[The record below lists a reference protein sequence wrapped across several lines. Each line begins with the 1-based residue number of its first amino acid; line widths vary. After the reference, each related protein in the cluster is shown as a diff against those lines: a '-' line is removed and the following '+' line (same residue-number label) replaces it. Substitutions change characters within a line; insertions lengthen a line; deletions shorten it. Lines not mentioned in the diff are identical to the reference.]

1 MKIKV
6 KKLFFISNVLIL
18 FLMVIPVHAQQT
30 NRMSM
35 ISGKVLSADKKE
47 GVVEFATVYLKG
59 TSYGGTTNEEG
70 IYHLNAPAGK
80 YTLVVSAIG
89 YQTAEQAVTLIK
101 NSRLKLNVTLTPSVE
116 QLDEVVVAGSMV
128 NRVNKSAFN
137 VVAVDTKKLFNT
149 SLDLGHVLDKISG
162 VKIREEGGV
171 GSAAQINLNGFT
183 GKHVKV
189 FMDGVPL
196 EGAGSSFQINN
207 IPASLAKQVEVY
219 KGVVPVD
226 FGGDALEG
234 AINIVTNTSSNTFVD
249 ASYSYGSFNTHKSNV
264 SFGYTAKN
272 GFTVQLNAYQN
283 YSDNDYKVK
292 TNDSN
297 RGDSEEKWYRRFH
310 DGYHNEAVI
319 AKVGVVNKPWADRLL
334 LGFTYSHEYAEIQN
348 SNMMAIVFGGKHR
361 KTEGLAPTL
370 NYVKKNLLVKN
381 LDLSVSARYDKTTTN
396 NIDTVARTYYWTG
409 EYINK
414 ETQGESNT
422 TLSKF
427 YGKTGSVVA
436 NLRYHFADRHYF
448 SINNMYSDYVRKTD
462 NLAANAG
469 QNTAAYYM
477 ERYNKKNVLGFSY
490 KFLPSE
496 IWNVMAFGKYYHS
509 YVKGAVNKGGNGAA
523 RYELQS
529 QTNDALGYGLA
540 ATYNLNRD
548 LQAKASFE
556 KTYRLP
562 TDRELFGDG
571 DLEMGSSDLKPE
583 SSRNVNVN
591 VSYTHAFNT
600 DHSVSVDAG
609 FNYRYIT
616 DYIIR
621 SIKNGGIGISE
632 NHGKVRGMGGDVTVR
647 YFYKNIFSVG
657 GNFSYQDTRDR
668 ERHTSYGS
676 ESITY
681 GDRVPNIPYMFSNV
695 DAAYNIHGLLG
706 ERNTLTFGYNL
717 QYVHE
722 FYWDWESNGA
732 KRNIPMQISHDA
744 NVTCSLQDGRY
755 NIALEA
761 RNFTNSLLY
770 DNYSLQKPGRSFTVK
785 VRYFFF
791 RQNR

>member
-18 FLMVIPVHAQQT
+18 FLMAIPVYAQQT

-226 FGGDALEG
+226 FGGDALGG

-283 YSDNDYKVK
+283 
-292 TNDSN
+292 
-297 RGDSEEKWYRRFH
+297 
-310 DGYHNEAVI
+310 
-319 AKVGVVNKPWADRLL
+319 
-334 LGFTYSHEYAEIQN
+334 
-348 SNMMAIVFGGKHR
+348 
-361 KTEGLAPTL
+361 
-370 NYVKKNLLVKN
+370 
-381 LDLSVSARYDKTTTN
+381 
-396 NIDTVARTYYWTG
+396 
-409 EYINK
+409 
-414 ETQGESNT
+414 
-422 TLSKF
+422 
-427 YGKTGSVVA
+427 
-436 NLRYHFADRHYF
+436 
-448 SINNMYSDYVRKTD
+448 
-462 NLAANAG
+462 
-469 QNTAAYYM
+469 
-477 ERYNKKNVLGFSY
+477 
-490 KFLPSE
+490 
-496 IWNVMAFGKYYHS
+496 
-509 YVKGAVNKGGNGAA
+509 
-523 RYELQS
+523 
-529 QTNDALGYGLA
+529 
-540 ATYNLNRD
+540 
-548 LQAKASFE
+548 
-556 KTYRLP
+556 
-562 TDRELFGDG
+562 
-571 DLEMGSSDLKPE
+571 
-583 SSRNVNVN
+583 
-591 VSYTHAFNT
+591 
-600 DHSVSVDAG
+600 
-609 FNYRYIT
+609 
-616 DYIIR
+616 
-621 SIKNGGIGISE
+621 
-632 NHGKVRGMGGDVTVR
+632 
-647 YFYKNIFSVG
+647 
-657 GNFSYQDTRDR
+657 
-668 ERHTSYGS
+668 
-676 ESITY
+676 
-681 GDRVPNIPYMFSNV
+681 
-695 DAAYNIHGLLG
+695 
-706 ERNTLTFGYNL
+706 
-717 QYVHE
+717 
-722 FYWDWESNGA
+722 
-732 KRNIPMQISHDA
+732 
-744 NVTCSLQDGRY
+744 
-755 NIALEA
+755 
-761 RNFTNSLLY
+761 
-770 DNYSLQKPGRSFTVK
+770 
-785 VRYFFF
+785 
-791 RQNR
+791 

>member
-490 KFLPSE
+490 K
-496 IWNVMAFGKYYHS
+496 
-509 YVKGAVNKGGNGAA
+509 
-523 RYELQS
+523 R
-529 QTNDALGYGLA
+529 
-540 ATYNLNRD
+540 
-548 LQAKASFE
+548 
-556 KTYRLP
+556 
-562 TDRELFGDG
+562 
-571 DLEMGSSDLKPE
+571 SSI
-583 SSRNVNVN
+583 N
-591 VSYTHAFNT
+591 
-600 DHSVSVDAG
+600 
-609 FNYRYIT
+609 
-616 DYIIR
+616 
-621 SIKNGGIGISE
+621 
-632 NHGKVRGMGGDVTVR
+632 
-647 YFYKNIFSVG
+647 
-657 GNFSYQDTRDR
+657 
-668 ERHTSYGS
+668 
-676 ESITY
+676 
-681 GDRVPNIPYMFSNV
+681 
-695 DAAYNIHGLLG
+695 
-706 ERNTLTFGYNL
+706 
-717 QYVHE
+717 
-722 FYWDWESNGA
+722 
-732 KRNIPMQISHDA
+732 
-744 NVTCSLQDGRY
+744 
-755 NIALEA
+755 
-761 RNFTNSLLY
+761 
-770 DNYSLQKPGRSFTVK
+770 
-785 VRYFFF
+785 
-791 RQNR
+791 